1 MMLQGTLPEILSQL
15 APVIS
20 DQPRRVAGEML
31 LQGRPFRYADLH
43 SFYHQAVQ
51 IFAKRLYDFESST
64 DTPLILDCGAHIG
77 LASLYFA
84 TRYPGARIVSFE
96 ADPCIADM
104 LVFNI
109 QSFGIDAAVRA
120 EGKAVWIDDG
130 GAPFSFTSDDAGYVS
145 AAAGALVPTV
155 RLRDLIDGQD
165 VELLKL
171 DVEGSEF
178 ALLHDCDGALGGVS
192 KMIVEVHRFRDED
205 GKLGSLLSIL
215 ERNGF
220 RYVLS
225 DLHHAGW
232 METGVKPP
240 FAECPTDKYIVSVFA
255 WR

>member
-1 MMLQGTLPEILSQL
+1 MLQGTLPEILSQL
-15 APVIS
+15 APIIAE
-20 DQPRRVAGEML
+20 QPRRIAGEMI

-77 LASLYFA
+77 LASLFFA
-84 TRYPGARIVSFE
+84 TRYPGARILSFE
-96 ADPCIADM
+96 ADPRIADM
-104 LVFNI
+104 LAFNI
-109 QSFGIDAAVRA
+109 RSFGLDQIVLP
-120 EGKAVWIDDG
+120 EGKAVWIDDA
-130 GAPFSFTSDDAGYVS
+130 GAPFSFTSDDAGHVS
-145 AAAGALVPTV
+145 AAAAALVPSV
-155 RLRDLIDGQD
+155 RLKDLIGSQN

-178 ALLHDCDGALGGVS
+178 ALLHDCDDALGRVS
-192 KMIVEVHRFRDED
+192 KMIIEVHRFRDED
-205 GKLGSLLSIL
+205 GKLGNLLGIL

-232 METGVKPP
+232 MEAGVKPP
-240 FAECPTDKYIVSVFA
+240 FAECQTDKYIVSVFA